1 MGLYWH
7 LKSLVLKG
15 STFNQWTTKSVTLEL
30 VNEFYFKGSILEF
43 TKVFFPDNL
52 LGNLQR
58 RFEPRKSTGTEVF
71 SIVMCLTLPSRY

>member
-52 LGNLQR
+52 LGNLSKGVLSHASQP
-58 RFEPRKSTGTEVF
+58 ELKSF
-71 SIVMCLTLPSRY
+71 PL